1 MSTAFPGEAAVRG
14 AGVAHAARTVLV
26 TGGSRGL
33 GLAISRTLA
42 QSGFRVVAV
51 ARSQTSELAEAMR
64 EADGPAGGSLN
75 FQAFDLAGL
84 DGIHELVR
92 SVKGEFGPLF
102 GLVNNAG
109 IGTAGVLATMPD
121 QDIERL
127 IHLNTVAP
135 LVLTKYAVRSMM
147 ASGNGRIVNISSVV
161 SFTGYSGLAAY
172 AASKA
177 ALLGMTRA
185 LAREVGPLGITVN
198 AVAPGFIATEMTHGL
213 DAGQRAQIARRSALK
228 RMAGPGDVADAVD
241 FLLSE
246 KARNITGTVLTVD
259 AGGTA

>member
-1 MSTAFPGEAAVRG
+1 M
-14 AGVAHAARTVLV
+14 
-26 TGGSRGL
+26 
-33 GLAISRTLA
+33 
-42 QSGFRVVAV
+42 
-51 ARSQTSELAEAMR
+51 
-64 EADGPAGGSLN
+64 
-75 FQAFDLAGL
+75 
-84 DGIHELVR
+84 
-92 SVKGEFGPLF
+92 KGEFGPLF

-121 QDIERL
+121 KDIERL
-127 IHLNTVAP
+127 VHLNTVVP

-228 RMAGPGDVADAVD
+228 RMAGAGDVADAVD